1 VRKLS
6 ALIVAL
12 LFLNIQPTHAV
23 ETLPQPFF
31 NYLNSKYLGDPGV
44 ILIDKATGEVIYE
57 SGSIKARTPA
67 SVLKLTSAAAIAL
80 TLDASTVFKTAIYK
94 TEKRGVFV
102 IWGENDPWITSNAKY
117 RDANKRAYMPKL
129 IKAAFASDK
138 KLKKIT
144 LIYKGVNN
152 SDIYYAKKALKR
164 RASVAYK
171 PLSKNIEVESLITEK
186 ISQVES
192 PPLSKMIRFALLYS
206 DNVLSQRLAMLATG
220 KNGYPLNKDGLNDMI
235 HEKLTSLNVD
245 TTGMYLVDGS
255 GIGGSNRISAVTVSQ
270 LLLKI
275 RSEPQ
280 LQVVYDSLP
289 VGGESGT
296 LIGRYH
302 TTAPQAVGIVKA
314 KTGSTRHTVSLAGFT
329 SSGEKEYV
337 FVVIAD
343 GVGRTKR
350 SQNAAR
356 SAIDRMLGT
365 ITKPVVIGLT
375 PPTVENNPVAITQQP
390 TYIKQR

>member
-1 VRKLS
+1 MRKLS
-6 ALIVAL
+6 ALILAL
-12 LFLNIQPTHAV
+12 LFLNIQPTYAV

-44 ILIDKATGEVIYE
+44 ILIDKASGEVIYE
-57 SGSIKARTPA
+57 SGSTKARTPA

-152 SDIYYAKKALKR
+152 SDIYYAKKALNR

-186 ISQVES
+186 LTQVES
-192 PPLSKMIRFALLYS
+192 PPLSKMIRFAMLYS

-220 KNGYPLNKDGLNDMI
+220 ENGYPLNKDGLNDMV
-235 HEKLTSLNVD
+235 HEKLNSLNVD
-245 TTGMYLVDGS
+245 TTGMKLVDGS
-255 GIGGSNRISAVTVSQ
+255 GLGGSNRISAVTVSQ

-280 LQVVYDSLP
+280 LKVVYDSLP

-314 KTGSTRHTVSLAGFT
+314 KTGSTRHTVSLAGYT
-329 SSGEKEYV
+329 SAGEKEYV

-375 PPTVENNPVAITQQP
+375 PPTVENTPVAITQ
-390 TYIKQR
+390 

>member
-1 VRKLS
+1 VKKLS
-6 ALIVAL
+6 ALVVAL
-12 LFLNIQPTHAV
+12 LLLNIQPTHAV

-44 ILIDKATGEVIYE
+44 ILIDKASGEVIYE
-57 SGSIKARTPA
+57 SGSTKARTPA

-80 TLDASTVFKTAIYK
+80 TLDANTVFKTAIYK

-171 PLSKNIEVESLITEK
+171 PLSKDIEVESLITEK
-186 ISQVES
+186 LSEVES

-220 KNGYPLNKDGLNDMI
+220 KNGYPLNRDGLNDMV
-235 HEKLTSLNVD
+235 HEKLNSLNVD
-245 TTGMYLVDGS
+245 TTGMKLVDGS
-255 GIGGSNRISAVTVSQ
+255 GLGGSNRISAVTVSQ

-280 LQVVYDSLP
+280 LKVVYDSLP

-314 KTGSTRHTVSLAGFT
+314 KTGSTRHTVSLAGYT

-375 PPTVENNPVAITQQP
+375 PPTVDNNQAAISQ
-390 TYIKQR
+390 

>member
-1 VRKLS
+1 VKKLS
-6 ALIVAL
+6 ALVVAL
-12 LFLNIQPTHAV
+12 LLLNIQPTHAV

-31 NYLNSKYLGDPGV
+31 NYLNSKYLGNPGV
-44 ILIDKATGEVIYE
+44 ILIDKASGEVIYE
-57 SGSIKARTPA
+57 SGSTKARTPA

-186 ISQVES
+186 LSEVES

-220 KNGYPLNKDGLNDMI
+220 KNGYPLNKDGLNDMANA
-235 HEKLTSLNVD
+235 KLTSLGID
-245 TTGMYLVDGS
+245 TTGMKLVDGS
-255 GIGGSNRISAVTVSQ
+255 GLGGSNRVSAVTVSQ

-280 LQVVYDSLP
+280 LKVVYDSLP

-314 KTGSTRHTVSLAGFT
+314 KTGSTRHTVSLAGYT

-375 PPTVENNPVAITQQP
+375 PPTVDNNQAAISQ
-390 TYIKQR
+390 

>member
-1 VRKLS
+1 MRKLS
-6 ALIVAL
+6 VFIVAL

-44 ILIDKATGEVIYE
+44 ILIDKASGEVIYE
-57 SGSIKARTPA
+57 SGSTKARTPA

-80 TLDASTVFKTAIYK
+80 TLDANTVFKTAIYK

-220 KNGYPLNKDGLNDMI
+220 KNGYPLNKDGLNDMA
-235 HEKLTSLNVD
+235 HEKLTTLGID
-245 TTGMYLVDGS
+245 TKGMKLVDGS
-255 GIGGSNRISAVTVSQ
+255 GLGGSNRISAVTVSQ

-280 LQVVYDSLP
+280 LKVVYDSLP

-314 KTGSTRHTVSLAGFT
+314 KTGSTRHTVSLAGYT

-375 PPTVENNPVAITQQP
+375 PPTVENNPVAITQ
-390 TYIKQR
+390 

>member
-1 VRKLS
+1 MRKLS
-6 ALIVAL
+6 IFIVAL

-44 ILIDKATGEVIYE
+44 ILIDKASGEVIYE
-57 SGSIKARTPA
+57 SGSTKARTPA
-67 SVLKLTSAAAIAL
+67 SVLKLTTAATIAL

-186 ISQVES
+186 LSEVES
-192 PPLSKMIRFALLYS
+192 PPLSKMIRFAMLYS

-220 KNGYPLNKDGLNDMI
+220 KNGYPLNKDGLNDMA
-235 HEKLTSLNVD
+235 HEKLTTLGID
-245 TTGMYLVDGS
+245 TKGMKLVDGS
-255 GIGGSNRISAVTVSQ
+255 GLGGSNRISAVTVSQ

-280 LQVVYDSLP
+280 LKVVYDSLP

-314 KTGSTRHTVSLAGFT
+314 KTGSTRHTVSLAGYT
-329 SSGEKEYV
+329 SAGEKEYV

-375 PPTVENNPVAITQQP
+375 PPTVENNPVTITQ
-390 TYIKQR
+390 